1 LNLDLQGIFLN
12 NTFTHIGLP
21 ALLGYGKVNH
31 FEFMVMPLYG
41 RTLKE
46 IMLGQQ
52 SAEQRRFSLKTVCQ
66 IGLQLVKYFA

>member
-1 LNLDLQGIFLN
+1 MIHSNFCLWLETLFLGQSILLPYLDYNHQSL
-12 NTFTHIGLP
+12 GLP

-46 IMLGQQ
+46 IMLG
-52 SAEQRRFSLKTVCQ
+52 
-66 IGLQLVKYFA
+66 

>member
-1 LNLDLQGIFLN
+1 MGEYSILWIIILPTSLVTNPIPS
-12 NTFTHIGLP
+12 IGLP

-46 IMLGQQ
+46 IMLG
-52 SAEQRRFSLKTVCQ
+52 
-66 IGLQLVKYFA
+66 